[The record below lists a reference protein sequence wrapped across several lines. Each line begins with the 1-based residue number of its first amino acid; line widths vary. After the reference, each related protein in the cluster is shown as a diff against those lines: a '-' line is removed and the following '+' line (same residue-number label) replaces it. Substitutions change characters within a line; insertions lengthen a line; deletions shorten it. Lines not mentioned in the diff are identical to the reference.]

1 MVLPSFEPEL
11 GSRILD
17 EIRRRVGESAF
28 ETWFEGLEVHPRR
41 GGRFE
46 VVVPTSFH
54 RTYLSD
60 RYQSLISDAAAT
72 VSGKD
77 HAEIDFSVPAR
88 GGRAPL
94 GRASRFA
101 DIPSRDIPSRLGG
114 GRLAETPARPKPQT
128 TGDSGVKESEREYT
142 FARFHAGSANH
153 FALAAAQSVAER
165 PGEQYNPLFLHGG
178 VGQGKTH
185 LLKAITQGLRERG
198 FQKVISISCAQFAD
212 EFIAAIADGKIEEF
226 RLRYRNAEA
235 LLVDDVH
242 FLESKN
248 RTQEEFFH
256 TFNALTNLGRQIVLT
271 SDSPPA
277 EISGLGERLV
287 SRFRKGLLAPLH
299 APDLECRKE
308 ILIAKGREQDLEIPE
323 DVAELIAKRVREN
336 VRELEG
342 IVVRLHS
349 LVHLEK
355 RRLDAESARSV
366 LFELVGEAGAPRID
380 LPRIEEAIIQEYSVP
395 TADLHSK
402 KRNRSIVVPRQICM
416 FLARR
421 HTGAS
426 LGEIGLYFGGRDH
439 TTVLHAIRKIEGQL
453 ETDTTL
459 RRRVER
465 VEVDLLRAP

>member
-28 ETWFEGLEVHPRR
+28 ETWFDGLEVHPRR

-60 RYQSLISDAAAT
+60 RYQALISDAAAT
-72 VSGKD
+72 ISGKET
-77 HAEIDFSVPAR
+77 AEIDFSVPAR
-88 GGRAPL
+88 GRAGIGRT
-94 GRASRFA
+94 ASRFVDVPSRMSGGRIA
-101 DIPSRDIPSRLGG
+101 DI
-114 GRLAETPARPKPQT
+114 PARPKTSQT
-128 TGDSGVKESEREYT
+128 SKDSSLRDSDRGFT
-142 FARFHAGSANH
+142 FDRFHPGATNQ
-153 FALAAAQSVAER
+153 FALAAARSVAER

-185 LLKAITQGLRERG
+185 LLKAITESLRERG

-212 EFIAAIADGKIEEF
+212 EFIAAIADGKIEDF
-226 RLRYRNAEA
+226 RMRYRNAEA

-242 FLESKN
+242 FLEAKN

-271 SDSPPA
+271 SDAPPA

-308 ILIAKGREQDLEIPE
+308 ILIAKGREQHLEIPE

-355 RRLDAESARSV
+355 RRLDVESARSV

-380 LPRIEEAIIQEYSVP
+380 LPRIENAVIQEYSVP

-426 LGEIGLYFGGRDH
+426 LGEIGVYFGGRDH

-453 ETDTTL
+453 ETDATL

-465 VEVDLLRAP
+465 VEGDLLRSS